1 MNNGTELKSVSR
13 PTYAWFPLPP
23 AILFL
28 GIRCTEKHTDT
39 HTHTRK
45 MYKTVYNFTLNSQR
59 NKTTQ
64 MSVYS
69 DS

>member
-1 MNNGTELKSVSR
+1 MVS
-13 PTYAWFPLPP
+13 PTPSNPIP
-23 AILFL
+23 
-28 GIRCTEKHTDT
+28 GHTMYRKTHRYT